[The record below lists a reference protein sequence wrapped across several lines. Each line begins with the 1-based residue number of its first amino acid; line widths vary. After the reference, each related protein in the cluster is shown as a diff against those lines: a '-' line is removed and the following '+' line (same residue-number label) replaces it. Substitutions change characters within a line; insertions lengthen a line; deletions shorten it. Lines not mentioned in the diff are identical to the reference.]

1 MVLKRE
7 AEEESVKPHEFLTV
21 RSEANSLR
29 KELSAP
35 SLVMAVAVYVPEQYA
50 RLLATAEDASDLETT
65 WQEWHQV
72 LQDTRQKM
80 AALGMYLIDVTVDL
94 NELEAYC
101 QWQGLPNTSSTR
113 AEYAA
118 HLLSELHQQQA
129 QLQRRRSSL
138 LQQTKK
144 KKHRKW

>member
-50 RLLATAEDASDLETT
+50 RLLATAEDASDLDLSFGQINGDMRMSNER
-65 WQEWHQV
+65 
-72 LQDTRQKM
+72 LQ
-80 AALGMYLIDVTVDL
+80 
-94 NELEAYC
+94 
-101 QWQGLPNTSSTR
+101 R
-113 AEYAA
+113 AE
-118 HLLSELHQQQA
+118 
-129 QLQRRRSSL
+129 
-138 LQQTKK
+138 
-144 KKHRKW
+144 

>member
-21 RSEANSLR
+21 RSEANSMR

-35 SLVMAVAVYVPEQYA
+35 SLAIAVAVYLPEQYA
-50 RLLATAEDASDLETT
+50 RLLATAEDAGDLETT

-80 AALGMYLIDVTVDL
+80 AAPGMYLIDVALDVD
-94 NELEAYC
+94 ELEAYC
-101 QWQGLPNTSSTR
+101 QQRGLPNTSSTR
-113 AEYAA
+113 AEYPAS
-118 HLLSELHQQQA
+118 LLSDHRQQQP
-129 QLQRRRSSL
+129 
-138 LQQTKK
+138 
-144 KKHRKW
+144 

>member
-21 RSEANSLR
+21 RSEANSMR

-35 SLVMAVAVYVPEQYA
+35 SLAIAAAVYVPEQYA

-65 WQEWHQV
+65 WQEWYQV

-80 AALGMYLIDVTVDL
+80 AALGMYLIDVTVDVD
-94 NELEAYC
+94 ELEAYC
-101 QWQGLPNTSSTR
+101 QRRGLPNTSSTR

-118 HLLSELHQQQA
+118 HLLSEQHQQQA
-129 QLQRRRSSL
+129 QRQQQRPSLQLR
-138 LQQTKK
+138 TKK
-144 KKHRKW
+144 KKRRRR